1 VRGLENAVGRDSA
14 ARLAVLGRREHEC
27 GIRREAVGFE
37 RFSVAGE
44 AVTDVLLGEVADKPD
59 PRVAVPDEV
68 LDRGEGP
75 PRLSGRATGASKS
88 SIWVLD
94 SSTTDFPAWRSRC
107 R

>member
-1 VRGLENAVGRDSA
+1 MRGLENAVGRDSA

-59 PRVAVPDEV
+59 PRVAVPD
-68 LDRGEGP
+68 DHQ
-75 PRLSGRATGASKS
+75 ATFTVS
-88 SIWVLD
+88 S
-94 SSTTDFPAWRSRC
+94 
-107 R
+107 